1 MDPYIKHLNEL
12 VYTVQIL
19 SEELEIAYDIMDSL
33 FEDEDYELKE
43 EVLLEK
49 KKWIQDA
56 IKKEGSLRKTMK
68 TKEGKNIPVSKLEKA
83 AEKGGKTGKR
93 ARLALT
99 LRKLSKK
106 KLNEDKAALERAAMN
121 PSGAYTPKASTMAE
135 RKKASDDAVTLQ
147 MRQGREAESK
157 SDKSMGYLPPASTMA
172 LGSAINPAG
181 WAAAMP
187 PGLAAAGGFIAGME
201 ISKRTG
207 LQDAESNLELEKIKN
222 TAPGQ
227 KEEYAK
233 AAKEAAERRKAR
245 GIQTYD

>member
-12 VYTVQIL
+12 VYTVQML
-19 SEELEIAYDIMDSL
+19 SEELEIAYDIIDNL

-83 AEKGGKTGKR
+83 AEKSGKTGKR

-121 PSGAYTPKASTMAE
+121 PSGAYTPTPKTMKQRKEEEDEMTKASRAEQEKDYTKLTNFDLMA
-135 RKKASDDAVTLQ
+135 
-147 MRQGREAESK
+147 
-157 SDKSMGYLPPASTMA
+157 PSTA
-172 LGSAINPAG
+172 FA
-181 WAAAMP
+181 
-187 PGLAAAGGFIAGME
+187 AAAGLPVPLNVAGALGAGMIAPGMYANRLMGADAARNQKMLE
-201 ISKRTG
+201 I
-207 LQDAESNLELEKIKN
+207 EKIRK
-222 TAPGQ
+222 TAPAQ
-227 KEEYAK
+227 PEDYAK